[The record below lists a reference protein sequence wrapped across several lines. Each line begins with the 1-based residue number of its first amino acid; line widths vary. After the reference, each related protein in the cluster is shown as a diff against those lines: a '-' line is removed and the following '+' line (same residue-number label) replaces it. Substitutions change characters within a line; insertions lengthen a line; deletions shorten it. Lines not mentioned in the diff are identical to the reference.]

1 MINVIHANHPYK
13 YQLNKSINQAAVIY
27 FLKKRTDDVTVTAVI
42 DRLVGVAKRK
52 SFGSVGVVENNK
64 IKKKLNYWRIFAR
77 FKGISDFN

>member
-1 MINVIHANHPYK
+1 MIDVIHANHPYK

-52 SFGSVGVVENNK
+52 SFGSVGVVENVGVEFLE
-64 IKKKLNYWRIFAR
+64 IYWRIFR
-77 FKGISDFN
+77 KF